1 MNGQILDFT
10 IQTSSGV
17 ISGEDGNR
25 YDFVASEW
33 KDSVNP
39 SRGMR
44 VDFEVDGNNAVSI
57 YRAAGAAA
65 GADFSNIFSGEKNK
79 MVAGVLGIVLGWL
92 GIHKFYLG
100 ITGPAKLQAIGGGV
114 AIVLTWILP
123 SLFGFSM
130 ATFFIAAALSTL
142 GYLVW
147 LAMGIVGLIEGILYL
162 TKSDE
167 DFEQIYVVG
176 KKPWF

>member
-1 MNGQILDFT
+1 
-10 IQTSSGV
+10 
-17 ISGEDGNR
+17 
-25 YDFVASEW
+25 
-33 KDSVNP
+33 
-39 SRGMR
+39 MR

-130 ATFFIAAALSTL
+130 ATFFIAATLSSL

-147 LAMGIVGLIEGILYL
+147 LAMGIVGLIEGVMYL
-162 TKSDE
+162 TKSDDE
-167 DFEQIYVVG
+167 FEQIYVVG